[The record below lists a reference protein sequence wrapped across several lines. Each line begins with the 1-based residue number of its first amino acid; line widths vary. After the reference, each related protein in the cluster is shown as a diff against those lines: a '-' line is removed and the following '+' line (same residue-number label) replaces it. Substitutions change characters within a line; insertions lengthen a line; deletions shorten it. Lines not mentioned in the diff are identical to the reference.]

1 MKVGIKKINLHLHN
15 QKNHAMDHVDLSI
28 VVSVYNEDEVIG
40 IFWKEL
46 SSEIKR
52 NHDFFENHEVI
63 FVNDGSTDKT
73 GVLLDDISASGQ
85 NIRVLHFS
93 RNFGHEAAMLAGIEH
108 ASGDAIICMDSDLQ
122 HPPSYLTEM
131 FTMYKQG
138 YEIVNMKR
146 IDRGDGKFL
155 MNLCSKSFYRI
166 LNRLSGSNFEP
177 DASDFFL
184 ISGRVAKII
193 FEQYGERTRFFRG
206 LIQNVGFK
214 KTSIEYVSPRR
225 PAGNSKYSITRL
237 FFLSFSAI
245 ASFSHIP
252 LRLGLGIGI
261 LFGLFS
267 FIVGIYSIIMYF
279 SGDTVSGYTTLVVLL
294 SFGFSLLFIVIGIIG
309 EYIGYIFTEV
319 KKRPMFIIDRITEYS
334 MRVKNDF
341 PER

>member
-1 MKVGIKKINLHLHN
+1 
-15 QKNHAMDHVDLSI
+15 MDYVEVSI

-46 SSEIKR
+46 LAEIKR
-52 NHDFFENHEVI
+52 SQDFPENYEVI

-73 GVLLDDISASGQ
+73 EVLLDDISASGK
-85 NIRVLHFS
+85 NIRVIHFS

-122 HPPSYLTEM
+122 HPPSCLTEM
-131 FTMYKQG
+131 FAKYKQG
-138 YEIVNMKR
+138 YEIINMKR

-166 LNRLSGSNFEP
+166 LNHLSGSNFEP

-193 FEQYGERTRFFRG
+193 FEQYGERTRFLRG

-214 KTSIEYVSPRR
+214 RTSIEYDSPRR
-225 PAGNSKYSITRL
+225 PAGKTKYSFTRL

-252 LRLGLGIGI
+252 LRLGLGIGV
-261 LFGLFS
+261 LFGLLS
-267 FIVGIYSIIMYF
+267 FIIGVYSLITYF
-279 SGDTVSGYTTLVVLL
+279 LGDPVSGYTTIVVLL

-309 EYIGYIFTEV
+309 EYIGYVFSEV
-319 KKRPMFIIDRITEYS
+319 KKRPMFIIDRIS
-334 MRVKNDF
+334 GKDI
-341 PER
+341 